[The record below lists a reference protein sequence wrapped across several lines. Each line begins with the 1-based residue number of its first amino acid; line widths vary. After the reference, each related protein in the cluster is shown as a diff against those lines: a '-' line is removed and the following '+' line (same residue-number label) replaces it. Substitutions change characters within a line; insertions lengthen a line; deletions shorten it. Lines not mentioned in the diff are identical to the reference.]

1 MPDLTVVEHPEQIL
15 VIELERE
22 IKETLEQSIKAF
34 THLLI
39 DYLKDSVKHLCFI
52 DTTLEARDKTITE
65 VVEDFIKVYRQ
76 GEYEYITVLLKKLQ
90 DRISDKKWEDG
101 QHLKQIER
109 HIYKVRNKL
118 RLREAGDVYKGEI
131 VRMYDRL
138 GMKISKLIVAS

>member
-1 MPDLTVVEHPEQIL
+1 MPELTQVEHPEQIL
-15 VIELERE
+15 IIELERE

-39 DYLKDSVKHLCFI
+39 DYLKDSVKNLCFI
-52 DTTLEARDKTITE
+52 DTTLEARDKTIIE
-65 VVEDFIKVYRQ
+65 VVDDFIKVYRQ
-76 GEYEYITVLLKKLQ
+76 GEYEFISVLLKKLQ

-138 GMKISKLIVAS
+138 GQKISKLIVAS